1 MAIWSAIKRLF
12 SRKPRSAVSAGT
24 RLQRNYNSATRKWKR
39 LRSLKRRSPTRA
51 FLRKLSNFVARGY
64 YGAKRLFN
72 KKSMSARIASAN
84 RKRTRILAQHGQM
97 KLMKGLQKAASGQS
111 RKTPSPK
118 GTPMARP
125 STAAMKALGMNSP
138 RAPTPLK
145 LPSPKGTPMGPQSRA
160 AMSAFGMNSP

>member
-24 RLQRNYNSATRKWKR
+24 RLKRNYNSATRKWNR
-39 LRSLKRRSPTRA
+39 LRSLKRRSPSRA
-51 FLRKLSNFVARGY
+51 FRRKLSNFVARGY

-97 KLMKGLQKAASGQS
+97 KLMKGLQKAASGRS
-111 RKTPSPK
+111 RKTPSPRPSSAAKRALGVNSPRAPPPLKLPTPK

-138 RAPTPLK
+138 
-145 LPSPKGTPMGPQSRA
+145 
-160 AMSAFGMNSP
+160 